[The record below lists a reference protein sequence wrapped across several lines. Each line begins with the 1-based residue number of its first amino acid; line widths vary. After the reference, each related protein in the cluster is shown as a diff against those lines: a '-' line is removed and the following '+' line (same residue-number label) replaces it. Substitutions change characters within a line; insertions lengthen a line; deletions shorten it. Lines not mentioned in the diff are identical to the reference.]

1 MYPDVIDIRKAIPA
15 ELGIDYFLISSTHTH
30 ESNDLIGIWGPGIFQ
45 SGVDPVHMKWL
56 KKQVIHSI
64 QDACE
69 ALRPAKFVFGQDL
82 SGRDSILIK
91 DTRKQIGRASCRERM
106 STYAWGRSRE

>member
-30 ESNDLIGIWGPGIFQ
+30 ESNGLIGIWGPGIFQ

-56 KKQVIHSI
+56 KIQVIHSI

-69 ALRPAKFVFGQDL
+69 ALRPAKFVFGQSL
-82 SGRDSILIK
+82 NGRDSILIK
-91 DTRKQIGRASCRERM
+91 D
-106 STYAWGRSRE
+106 SRNPTDNATGI